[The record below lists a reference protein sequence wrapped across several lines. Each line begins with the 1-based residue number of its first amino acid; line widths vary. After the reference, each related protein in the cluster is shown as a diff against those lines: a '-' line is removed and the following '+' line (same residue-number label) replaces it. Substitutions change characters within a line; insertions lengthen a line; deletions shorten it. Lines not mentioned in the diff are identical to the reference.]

1 VDKQTYGD
9 DMLKFK

>member
-9 DMLKFK
+9 DMLNFK